1 MASASTLKVHT
12 CAVAGL
18 VSRETAVTAASVS
31 IKKNVEAFSMKSKR
45 SYKTALIYFSFF
57 FYIHPLFSTIISASL
72 RISIFYFRDFNFIF
86 HCRIPES

>member
-31 IKKNVEAFSMKSKR
+31 IKRNVEAFSEVMKLR
-45 SYKTALIYFSFF
+45 QFTFLYFSIIILFF
-57 FYIHPLFSTIISASL
+57 RPSFQRH
-72 RISIFYFRDFNFIF
+72 
-86 HCRIPES
+86 

>member
-31 IKKNVEAFSMKSKR
+31 IKRNVEAFSEVIKLR
-45 SYKTALIYFSFF
+45 QFTFLYFSIIILFF
-57 FYIHPLFSTIISASL
+57 QPSFQRH
-72 RISIFYFRDFNFIF
+72 
-86 HCRIPES
+86 